1 MNSDV
6 EVFNT
11 MKSRVLLL
19 ATVALCCSA
28 QIRPTAVR
36 ATVQALDERL
46 SASTVAPRL
55 NDFPV
60 STALPPVSAIVENGT
75 LSLVIDPSA
84 AITGGPPYRVIH
96 VSSEI
101 GAKSGENWRVRS
113 SDIVSNKLRIHEPA
127 QVTRSA
133 GDTPISNAIE
143 PRAVTLPIKISDVTG
158 LSAALSQINSTD
170 ASLTTS
176 LASLTTT
183 VTNLN
188 ATVST
193 LSATVASLV
202 PVPTFVD
209 FEIPAGS
216 IDGSNPVFVLNAA
229 PSPASSMVLIKN
241 GMKLSPGGDYSI
253 SGSTILFAAGAVPQA
268 GDLLIASYRR

>member
-158 LSAALSQINSTD
+158 LSAALSQINST
-170 ASLTTS
+170 

-183 VTNLN
+183 VTNLS

-229 PSPASSMVLIKN
+229 PSPASSLVLIKN